1 MMFEDINKVIKCGRS
16 INDYQRDYD
25 FLISE
30 ARNRTG
36 PTGGY
41 FEIHHIIPRCIGG
54 SNERDNLVALTAREH
69 IIAHILLYRI
79 HPDIVGLALAA
90 GLMISVVK
98 INTAGG
104 YRVLL
109 NEKLETIRSI
119 DIDTLVS
126 LRLEA
131 HSSLRKP
138 VVCFIGEKIYKIYES
153 CTATKEDGFAPDTVS
168 SISEGYPEKCFY
180 KGYSWAKLESF
191 LTENQG
197 LVERFFSNREET
209 TPIPLTKE
217 ESDELRANQQKH
229 KVIVCTEDGE
239 IEHIYESIKDVTS
252 GGFTRATVCDRIDTG
267 NKYYERL
274 WYTIGGYHNSWPDRE
289 IDYSKEPTEYSAS
302 SIFLKQPAV
311 VAYNDSVCKVYPR
324 ILDAEVDGF
333 SSGGIQQS
341 IKVGGKSG
349 GYYWTR
355 YLDFV
360 KEHPDRVPSKDV
372 KIYAEVRSKEIVAA
386 DEDGNYIKSYK
397 SIGSV
402 EKDGISAE
410 SVRLSINRAEGSMY
424 RGIYWYTKDYYCG
437 NFSVGEERDI
447 SPLIKSL
454 PKHRRNRKSV
464 VMCNDSNEIL
474 KIYESIEG
482 TIKDGYRPG
491 SIRRA
496 LIRGTN
502 MSSGK
507 WWYYFE
513 DYKLKYPDKVEKY
526 KERTEYEI

>member
-1 MMFEDINKVIKCGRS
+1 MIFEDINKVIKCGRS
-16 INDYQRDYD
+16 ADDYQRDYD

-30 ARNRTG
+30 ARNRAG
-36 PTGGY
+36 LAGGY

-54 SNERDNLVALTAREH
+54 NNEQDNLVALTAREH
-69 IIAHILLYRI
+69 IIAHLLLYRI
-79 HPDIVGLALAA
+79 HPDNAGLALAA

-119 DIDTLVS
+119 DIDTFAL
-126 LRLEA
+126 LRLET

-138 VVCFIGEKIYKIYES
+138 VVCFIGEKIYKIYDS
-153 CTATKEDGFAPDTVS
+153 CTAAKEDGFAPDAVS
-168 SISEGYPEKCFY
+168 SISERYPEKCFY

-191 LTENQG
+191 LAENQE

-229 KVIVCTEDGE
+229 KVIVCTKDGK
-239 IEHIYESIKDVTS
+239 IEHIYESIKDVAS
-252 GGFTRATVCDRIDTG
+252 GGFTRATVCDKIDTG
-267 NKYYERL
+267 NEYYERL
-274 WYTIGGYHNSWPDRE
+274 WYTISGYYSSWPGRE
-289 IDYSKEPTEYSAS
+289 IDYSKESTEYNAS
-302 SIFLKQPAV
+302 SIFLEQPAV
-311 VAYNDSVCKVYPR
+311 VAYSNAVCKVYSR

-341 IKVGGKSG
+341 IKTGGKSG
-349 GYYWTR
+349 GYYWMR

-360 KEHPDRVPSKDV
+360 REYPDRVPSRDI
-372 KIYAEVRSKEIVAA
+372 KICAEVGRKEIVAA
-386 DEDGNYIKSYK
+386 EEDGKYIKSYK

-410 SVRLSINRAEGSMY
+410 SVRKSISRAEGSVY
-424 RGIYWYTKDYYCG
+424 RGICWYTKDYYCSR
-437 NFSVGEERDI
+437 FSIDKERDI
-447 SPLIKSL
+447 STLIKSR
-454 PKHRRNRKSV
+454 PKYSRNRKSI
-464 VMCNDSNEIL
+464 VMCNDSNDIL
-474 KIYESIEG
+474 KIYESIES

-491 SIRRA
+491 SIRKV
-496 LIRGTN
+496 LIRRTN
-502 MSSGK
+502 LSSGK
-507 WWYYFE
+507 RWYYFE
-513 DYKLKYPDKVEKY
+513 DYKSKYPDKVEEYRAK
-526 KERTEYEI
+526 TGYEI